1 MVEVE
6 RYKGLLYTN
15 VLGIPFGS
23 FAVEKDAFVIDCLS
37 VSNASGK
44 VL

>member
-1 MVEVE
+1 VAIVMVEGE

-15 VLGIPFGS
+15 VLGIS
-23 FAVEKDAFVIDCLS
+23 AVEKDAFVIDCLS
-37 VSNASGK
+37 VSHASGK